1 MLQRITKSGMDHGSS
16 SCSRSSGLS
25 KRTSSATSGTL
36 RVSRQLLTSILF
48 ISLLCGLETAD
59 RLGADR
65 STLYPRTTLPT
76 GVSLPVSQQSL
87 RTPNPLRNPSL
98 ASISTHYSTQTHN
111 GLPASSSRLDQAG
124 PADFVFPREFY
135 DLPVFQE
142 PTRVDKRDPPPYAP
156 LPRYNQRSLLQTV
169 AQGPPAFPG
178 AADPASAQPVTSS
191 PPPPPPPPPPPSFI
205 ERNPL
210 APNGCFNSGQGNVG
224 CGNSGSGNIGDNN
237 LNNNNNGSNNAGA
250 SNEGNFNIGNGN
262 HGDRNQGDRNV
273 GDDNTGSGNV
283 GNGNGGNFNSGNFNP
298 GNNNTGIGNIGNDNS
313 PLLRAC
319 SRRPVVLRRTRRRQA
334 KRPCQRNVCCQQQ
347 QAAVSPAPAKTDAL
361 LDSLKW
367 DQNGLITAIVQ
378 HVDTGEVLM
387 QAFANRL
394 AVQQTLLS
402 RRATFYSRSRREQWC
417 KGDTSGNHINVLGM
431 YLDCDKDALIYLGDP
446 VGPSC
451 HTKLS
456 RLVQTLVCVK

>member
-1 MLQRITKSGMDHGSS
+1 MVPLQ
-16 SCSRSSGLS
+16 
-25 KRTSSATSGTL
+25 
-36 RVSRQLLTSILF
+36 
-48 ISLLCGLETAD
+48 
-59 RLGADR
+59 
-65 STLYPRTTLPT
+65 
-76 GVSLPVSQQSL
+76 
-87 RTPNPLRNPSL
+87 
-98 ASISTHYSTQTHN
+98 
-111 GLPASSSRLDQAG
+111 
-124 PADFVFPREFY
+124 
-135 DLPVFQE
+135 
-142 PTRVDKRDPPPYAP
+142 
-156 LPRYNQRSLLQTV
+156 
-169 AQGPPAFPG
+169 
-178 AADPASAQPVTSS
+178 
-191 PPPPPPPPPPPSFI
+191 
-205 ERNPL
+205 
-210 APNGCFNSGQGNVG
+210 
-224 CGNSGSGNIGDNN
+224 
-237 LNNNNNGSNNAGA
+237 
-250 SNEGNFNIGNGN
+250 
-262 HGDRNQGDRNV
+262 
-273 GDDNTGSGNV
+273 
-283 GNGNGGNFNSGNFNP
+283 
-298 GNNNTGIGNIGNDNS
+298 S

-451 HTKLS
+451 HTGAHTCWFTELQQEPHGLRLEGEHTSGRHVPRTTLYALEATIAERRAAMSQQQPGEKPSWTAKLLS
-456 RLVQTLVCVK
+456 KPELLCSKIREEAGELCQTLEENEGSDRAASEMADLLYHSMVLLNLQEVPMEKVLSKLRQRFATSGVEEKESRKAQ